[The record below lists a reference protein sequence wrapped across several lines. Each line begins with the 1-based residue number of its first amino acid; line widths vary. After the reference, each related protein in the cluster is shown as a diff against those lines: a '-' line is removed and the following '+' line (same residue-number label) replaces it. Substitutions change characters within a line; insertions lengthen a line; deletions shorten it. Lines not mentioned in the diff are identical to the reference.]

1 MAPTDQS
8 QADDAWAGWPRGV
21 FTLPPT
27 RPMLETIAYGIWH
40 RCAAEP
46 LNLAQITIMLPT
58 RRACRAMRTAFLDLA
73 AGPAPEG
80 APGGTTDGMKGEAQ
94 GEAAVLL
101 PILRPI
107 GDVDEDE
114 LILTGDDPGLAPL
127 PPAIG
132 ALNRQMRLARAI
144 LAKPTDEPADEP
156 MAPEL
161 AADLAAE
168 LARLLDQLDTEGI
181 ELDAFDGL
189 VPDDYAEHWQ
199 ETLTFL
205 DILGQ
210 HWPGILAQ
218 LGAINPARY
227 RDLWLRRAAARLVR
241 EAPKAPVLVVGS
253 TGSIPATMALMHAV
267 CALDHGAVILP
278 GLDQDLSPADMADLP
293 ESHPQYQLLR
303 AALSLKPEARD
314 LAHDVPLWPTPH
326 PQALLPPVTVRQRE
340 GLIRALTQGVLDDA
354 LPSAVEGITPVDCA
368 GPEHE
373 ATVAALAMREVLEN
387 QSPIKPQTAM
397 LVTPDRDLA
406 RRVASILGRFGIT
419 VNDSGGQPLGE
430 TPIGNWL
437 RMTAQLMSGELRPKD
452 LLATFKHPFA
462 ALGRSTA
469 QCRESIRLLERL
481 VLRGPAP
488 GIGPDGLRQAVAS
501 AAEDSR
507 RQATS
512 SMVALCSAFIDDLDD
527 ALPSFDAARSPLQTL
542 VQAHIQFAEAL
553 ATTADTEGAERL
565 WCHDA
570 GEQAAAFL
578 ADLIGAGEGFP
589 PLAPMAYAAFLST
602 LMEGQVVRPRQ
613 QAHPR
618 LTILGLLEARLVRAD
633 RVILAGLN
641 EGTWPPEPAADPWLS
656 RPMRRQ
662 LGLPTPERRLGQQAH
677 DFGQALGADEVFLLR
692 AVRQGGAPTIPARW
706 LQYLDVLMTRWSTLE
721 GADAKPLENMKDR
734 AQRYH
739 DWALALDQP
748 SLEDIEP
755 VSPPKP
761 KPAAEHRPTD
771 LRVTD
776 VGLLM
781 RNPYGF
787 YARNILGLAAL
798 DDLDLPPSASDRGKL
813 IHDALN
819 LYIRRHGKTVVP
831 EALDQ
836 LLEIGETLFA
846 PLAGQPDI
854 HSFWWSRFERIA
866 AWFIAYERDRRDQG
880 WLPVATELSGN
891 VTLSGAEAKTR
902 LRGRADRF
910 DQHDQAFAVIDYKTG
925 GVPDRRDVYLGLE
938 PQLALE
944 AYMAREGGF
953 DGIVAATNARLEYWQ
968 LNGLGDGGALTA
980 YSDDEAQALIG
991 YAAAGIVALMDAFSD
1006 PARAYLAVPRPT
1018 LAPRFDDYRHLSRV
1032 DEWAPGLLEER

>member
-1 MAPTDQS
+1 MAPTD
-8 QADDAWAGWPRGV
+8 DPEVIDPWAAWPRGV

-27 RPMLETIAYGIWH
+27 MPMLETIAHGIWQ
-40 RCAAEP
+40 RCQAEP
-46 LNLAQITIMLPT
+46 MSLAQITIMLPT
-58 RRACRAMRTAFLDLA
+58 RRACRAMRAAFLELA
-73 AGPAPEG
+73 ADGDEG
-80 APGGTTDGMKGEAQ
+80 E
-94 GEAAVLL
+94 EAALLL

-114 LILTGDDPGLAPL
+114 LVLTGDDPGLEPL

-144 LAKPTDEPADEP
+144 LAKPSDEPI
-156 MAPEL
+156 APEL

-181 ELDAFDGL
+181 ELDAFHGL

-210 HWPGILAQ
+210 HWPGILEQ
-218 LGAINPARY
+218 LGAINPAHY

-241 EAPKAPVLVVGS
+241 EAPKEPVLIVGS

-278 GLDQDLSPADMADLP
+278 GLDQSLSPADMPDLP
-293 ESHPQYQLLR
+293 ESHPQHQLLR

-314 LAHDVPLWPTPH
+314 LVEDVPLWPKPH
-326 PQALLPPVTVRQRE
+326 PEAAMPPLVVRQRD
-340 GLIRALTQGVLDDA
+340 GLIRALTQGMLDEA
-354 LPSAVEGITPVDCA
+354 EPAAVEGITPVDCT

-373 ATVAALAMREVLEN
+373 ATVAALAMREVLDN
-387 QSPIKPQTAM
+387 DALVGPQTVM

-430 TPIGNWL
+430 TPVGNWL
-437 RMTAQLMSGELRPKD
+437 RMTATLMAGDLRPRD

-481 VLRGPAP
+481 ALRGPTP
-488 GIGPDGLRQAVAS
+488 GAGVEGLHGAIEAAAS
-501 AAEDSR
+501 DPR
-507 RQATS
+507 RQATPG
-512 SMVALCSAFIDDLDD
+512 MIKLCQGFVNDLAD
-527 ALPSFDAARSPLQTL
+527 ALPVFEDARSPLASL
-542 VQAHIQFAEAL
+542 VQAHIKLAEAL
-553 ATTADTEGAERL
+553 AATPDTEGSERL
-565 WCHDA
+565 WCDEA

-578 ADLIGAGEGFP
+578 TDLMGASDGFP
-589 PLAPMAYAAFLST
+589 PLAPSAYAAFLAT

-641 EGTWPPEPAADPWLS
+641 EGTWPPEPTADPWLS

-677 DFGQALGADEVFLLR
+677 DFAQALGADEVFLLR
-692 AVRQGGAPTIPARW
+692 AIRQGGAPTIPARW
-706 LQYLDVLMTRWSTLE
+706 LQYLDVLMTRWSGLE
-721 GADAKPLENMKDR
+721 GAEAKPLETMKDR
-734 AQRYH
+734 AKRYH
-739 DWALALDQP
+739 DWALALDRPDPDQVQP
-748 SLEDIEP
+748 IAPPEP
-755 VSPPKP
+755 R
-761 KPAAEHRPTD
+761 PAAAQRPTD

-776 VGLLM
+776 VSLLM

-787 YARNILGLAAL
+787 YARNILGLNAL
-798 DDLDLPPSASDRGKL
+798 DDLELPPGASDRGKL

-819 LYIRRHGKTVVP
+819 LYIKQHGKAI
-831 EALDQ
+831 EADALDR
-836 LLEIGETLFA
+836 LLEIGEGLFA
-846 PLAGQPDI
+846 PLAGQPEI

-866 AWFIAYERDRRDQG
+866 AWFVDYEQERRAQG
-880 WLPVATELSGN
+880 WAPLATELAGK
-891 VTLSGAEAKTR
+891 VTIKGERSETS

-910 DQHDQAFAVIDYKTG
+910 DAHADALSVIDYKTG
-925 GVPDRRDVYLGLE
+925 GVPDRNQVYLGIE

-944 AYMAREGGF
+944 AVMARDGGF
-953 DGIVAATNARLEYWQ
+953 EGVAAAAQSRLEYWQ
-968 LNGLGDGGALTA
+968 LNGLGAGGKLNDYDG
-980 YSDDEAQALIG
+980 DDAQALVD
-991 YAAAGIVALMDAFSD
+991 YAAAGIVALMDAFAD
-1006 PARAYLAVPRPT
+1006 PARPYLAVPRPK

-1032 DEWAPGLLEER
+1032 DEWAPGLLEDR